1 LCYVPLNGLC
11 TDYSEWTVGRTGH
24 TLVVGRHV
32 FKETL
37 GINGR
42 IILKLVIRQAQ
53 DSMQGRDDVNT
64 VRDHIIPHNTGE
76 LSDQLNDYQLLEHC
90 TMNLVTSLAQ

>member
-1 LCYVPLNGLC
+1 MCYVPLNGLR
-11 TDYSEWTVGRTGH
+11 TDYFEWTVGRTGH
-24 TLVVGRHV
+24 TLVVGRHD
-32 FKETL
+32 FKVTL

-42 IILKLVIRQAQ
+42 IILKLVIQQAQ

-64 VRDHIIPHNTGE
+64 VRDHMTPHNTGE
-76 LSDQLNDYQLLEHC
+76 LSDQLNDYSC